1 MRKLLVIVFL
11 LIGSL
16 AYSQQAAQLE
26 GTWRNQE
33 GEILKMGWKVWERQ
47 TTQGLIKGTWEEVAY
62 DKLLIK
68 RSTGEEYTIQ
78 YSLVGT
84 TWAIE
89 QPFTNQCWVWFR
101 VN

>member
-89 QPFTNQCWVWFR
+89 QPFTNQCWVWFKI
-101 VN
+101 N

>member
-1 MRKLLVIVFL
+1 MRKLLVIVSL

-16 AYSQQAAQLE
+16 AYSQQAVQLE
-26 GTWRNQE
+26 GTWKNQE

-47 TTQGLIKGTWEEVAY
+47 TTKGLIKGTWEEVAY

-78 YSLVGT
+78 FAIKGT

-89 QPFTNQCWVWFR
+89 QPFTDQSWLWYKMY
-101 VN
+101 